1 MKEIQVTDIKEGNLR
16 TYYQVFEEYHQKLY
30 RYIYK
35 CTRSAYYAEE
45 TVQLSFIKLWE
56 KREGLSED
64 HSVSTQLFRI
74 AKSILIDLMRR
85 EKIRDTQELS
95 DTFISEAGGD
105 ENFMYKEA
113 LRNILSAIDELPP
126 QSKQVFTLSRLN
138 HLSHKEIGAQL
149 SISQKTI
156 ETHISKAIKYLRKSL
171 SIFF

>member
-1 MKEIQVTDIKEGNLR
+1 MKEIQITDIKEGNLR
-16 TYYQVFEEYHQKLY
+16 AYYQVFEAYHIKLY

-35 CTRSAYYAEE
+35 YTQSAYYADE

-56 KREGLSED
+56 KREGLSD
-64 HSVSTQLFRI
+64 QHSVSAQLFRI

-95 DTFISEAGGD
+95 DTFISDAGGD
-105 ENFMYKEA
+105 DNFMYKET

-138 HLSHKEIGAQL
+138 QLSHKEIGEQL
-149 SISQKTI
+149 SISQKTV
-156 ETHISKAIKYLRKSL
+156 ETHISKAIKYIRKSL
-171 SIFF
+171 SLFF